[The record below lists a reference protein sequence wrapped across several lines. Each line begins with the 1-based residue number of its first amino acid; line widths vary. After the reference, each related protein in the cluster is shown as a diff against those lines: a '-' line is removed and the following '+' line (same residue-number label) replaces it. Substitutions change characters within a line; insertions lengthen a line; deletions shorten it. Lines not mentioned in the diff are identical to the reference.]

1 MDARHVQ
8 RSLPLLAEQLGLA
21 RATEVMVRN
30 PLVLA
35 APMASL
41 QVHVPVLVELLGQDG
56 VGDVLAN
63 ANIKQL
69 LREFSADE
77 STSGPRQVRVSAAR
91 EREREREREDLVD
104 SHGRLTCIK
113 PPPMRPGGA
122 IPVEYHTVLC
132 WTVLWREHM
141 PAAGLM
147 WKTSMQ
153 KIE

>member
-1 MDARHVQ
+1 MSDVFCLGPRHALAGLLPPHALLATLLQGPRVLCMDARHVQ

-91 EREREREREDLVD
+91 ERERERER
-104 SHGRLTCIK
+104 T
-113 PPPMRPGGA
+113 
-122 IPVEYHTVLC
+122 
-132 WTVLWREHM
+132 W
-141 PAAGLM
+141 
-147 WKTSMQ
+147 
-153 KIE
+153 

>member
-91 EREREREREDLVD
+91 ERKRERGP
-104 SHGRLTCIK
+104 GRLT
-113 PPPMRPGGA
+113 
-122 IPVEYHTVLC
+122 
-132 WTVLWREHM
+132 REVDMHQTT
-141 PAAGLM
+141 PDATR
-147 WKTSMQ
+147 WCHSS
-153 KIE
+153 

>member
-91 EREREREREDLVD
+91 ERDREREDLVD

-147 WKTSMQ
+147 RRPQCK